1 MKSDCLPGL
10 YPKEAIPEYSPESE
24 KKVYDAIK
32 EALPSNWYAWH
43 SLKMRTMNNEFAEA
57 DFVIVDPNQGILIL
71 EVKGGLI
78 SKQEGL
84 WHQNN
89 KPLKTA
95 PLTQA
100 KSCCHILLNKFKEK
114 DIIPPRIGVAVCL
127 PDTWLSQQPTQGDL
141 EGIVIGAEQLP
152 YFNEILP
159 DLLEKTLHT
168 IKKRKTS
175 GGWIK
180 ELHNMWCES
189 WVPETRLSIRIK
201 AGEEKLLR
209 LDREQFSA
217 LSRIIENNIV
227 IVKGH
232 AGTGKTVLACELA
245 RKEAALNRNV
255 LLLCF
260 TDALG
265 INLSKAFKEQNIT
278 AAPIGKFA
286 VNLLRNTGHKIT
298 ESYTHEFWDTIPLQA
313 AVDGL
318 PPEDKRWDT
327 VIVDE
332 GQDMGDNEWELI
344 RECAMGKKR
353 IWIFMDDSQA
363 FWKERNI
370 PDNFLDKCFKYDL
383 GRPYRCPPGI
393 QALVD
398 AYSGK
403 ESETVLIHSAIK
415 DGTIKIIKSIQSK
428 VHENVGKE
436 INDLLKEGFEPSDIA
451 VISLRG
457 IMFKENIM
465 HLKTLEGHLTAKAT
479 APNAIDHIICDTFM
493 RFKGLERPA
502 VIVTDLRYVEN
513 NYDIRMIVALSRA
526 MSVLR
531 VVGEKEEIESDVVLR
546 EFVG

>member
-1 MKSDCLPGL
+1 LSIKKCIPGI

-24 KKVYDAIK
+24 RKVYNAIK

-43 SLKMRTMNNEFAEA
+43 SIKFKSRKENDIEI
-57 DFVIVDPNQGILIL
+57 DFVIADPNRGILVA
-71 EVKGGLI
+71 EVKGGLLRKQNGKWYQYQNNI
-78 SKQEGL
+78 QDPSKQASKCKYALIDRYREK
-84 WHQNN
+84 NII
-89 KPLKTA
+89 A
-95 PLTQA
+95 PP
-100 KSCCHILLNKFKEK
+100 IENIFFF
-114 DIIPPRIGVAVCL
+114 
-127 PDTWLSQQPTQGDL
+127 PDTDASEQPTQGNMQGL
-141 EGIVIGAEQLP
+141 VIG
-152 YFNEILP
+152 
-159 DLLEKTLHT
+159 
-168 IKKRKTS
+168 
-175 GGWIK
+175 IK
-180 ELHNMWCES
+180 ELPHLKKIINDLMVNALPKNLRKKASKGWVKFIHDLWCER
-189 WVPETRLSIRIK
+189 WIPET
-201 AGEEKLLR
+201 KLYCR
-209 LDREQFSA
+209 TKKG
-217 LSRIIENNIV
+217 IENRLKLDKYQFNSLCGALENDKV
-227 IVKGH
+227 LVKGG

-255 LLLCF
+255 LMLCF

-353 IWIFMDDSQA
+353 IWIFMDESQA

-370 PDNFLDKCFKYDL
+370 PDDFLDKCFKYDL
-383 GRPYRCPPGI
+383 GRPYRCPPDI

-403 ESETVLIHSAIK
+403 ESETVLIHSTIK
-415 DGTIKIIKSIQSK
+415 DGTIKITKSIPSK

-436 INDLLKEGFEPSDIA
+436 INELLKEGFEPSDIA

-457 IMFKENIM
+457 MMFKENIM
-465 HLKTLEGHLTAKAT
+465 HLKTLGGNEIVKAT
-479 APNAIDHIICDTFM
+479 DENIKEYIICDTFL
-493 RFKGLERPA
+493 RCKGLERPA
-502 VIVTDLRYVEN
+502 IIVTDLRFVSD
-513 NYDIRMIVALSRA
+513 NYNTRMSIAVSRA
-526 MSVLR
+526 MGVLR
-531 VVGEKEEIESDVVLR
+531 IIGAKDEIEKDFVLSKLL
-546 EFVG
+546 F